1 MKKYKALKKLSNTFQ
16 VFKKAISNFGSNN
29 PVELSGTTAFFAT
42 FSMAPIIIIIISIF
56 GFVVGNYTMREKLF
70 EEVNALLG
78 QESTEVLRNAIQN
91 YQIAD
96 ESTFGTILGLI
107 FFLVA
112 ATTLFSIM
120 QNSINFI
127 WRVKAKSSFK
137 TGILKMLKDRVF
149 SFGMILSLGFVLLI
163 SLIID
168 TLVGSL
174 KSFLSTYFSPDFVIL
189 AQLIN
194 LAVSIGVVSA
204 VFATIYRFL
213 PDVHVKWSASW
224 FGALFTAVLFSLGK
238 YLIGLVIGN
247 SNVGMVYGTIGA
259 FIGILLWI
267 YYASFIFY
275 FGVELSRQFSL
286 FYKHD
291 SKPTS
296 LAEPFKITT
305 VEQSEVTAEK

>member
-1 MKKYKALKKLSNTFQ
+1 MNKNKALRKLSDTYKI
-16 VFKKAISNFGSNN
+16 FKSAISNFGSNN
-29 PVELSGTTAFFAT
+29 PVELAGTTAYFAT

-56 GFVVGNYTMREKLF
+56 GFVVGNNTMREKLF

-127 WRVKAKSSFK
+127 WRVKARSSIK
-137 TGILKMLKDRVF
+137 TGIIKMLKDRFF

-168 TLVGSL
+168 ALVASL
-174 KSFLSTYFSPDFVIL
+174 KSFLSTYFSPDFVIF

-194 LAVSIGVVSA
+194 LVISIGVVCA
-204 VFATIYRFL
+204 VFALIYRFL
-213 PDVHVKWSASW
+213 PDVQVNWSASW

-238 YLIGLVIGN
+238 YLISLVIGN

-267 YYASFIFY
+267 YFTSFIFY

-286 FYKHD
+286 FYKHNNA
-291 SKPTS
+291 PTS

-305 VEQSEVTAEK
+305 VEQPEATAEK

>member
-1 MKKYKALKKLSNTFQ
+1 MKKSKAIKKLSNTYQ
-16 VFKKAISNFGSNN
+16 IFKKSISNFGSNN
-29 PVELSGTTAFFAT
+29 PVEMAGTTAYFAT

-56 GFVVGNYTMREKLF
+56 GFVVGDYTMREKLF
-70 EEVNALLG
+70 DEVNALLG

-91 YQIAD
+91 YQITE
-96 ESTFGTILGLI
+96 ESTFGTIVGIL

-168 TLVGSL
+168 ALVASL
-174 KSFLSTYFSPDFVIL
+174 KSFLTTYFSPDFVIF

-194 LAVSIGVVSA
+194 LAISIAVVSA

-224 FGALFTAVLFSLGK
+224 FSGLFTAVLFSLGK

-267 YYASFIFY
+267 YFTSVIFY

-286 FYKHD
+286 FYKHNNQ
-291 SKPTS
+291 PTS
-296 LAEPFKITT
+296 LAVPFKITT
-305 VEQSEVTAEK
+305 VEQSEVTSKK